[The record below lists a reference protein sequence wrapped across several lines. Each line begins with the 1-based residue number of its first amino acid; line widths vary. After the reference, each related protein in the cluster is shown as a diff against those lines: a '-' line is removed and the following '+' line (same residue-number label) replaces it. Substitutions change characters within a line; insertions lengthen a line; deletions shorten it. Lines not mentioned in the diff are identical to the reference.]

1 MVSTSPLQLVVTRV
15 LGPVRRLTAADAA
28 FRPQLRRADVVQH
41 VPQKPDTVNVPRTL
55 LGNRLPHRRRLEV
68 GLPCVGAVGYAP
80 RRHQSRIAR
89 TRHSYHP
96 TAVRLPPRR
105 IHRDV
110 RPCHADHRWS

>member
-68 GLPCVGAVGYAP
+68 RSTVWWRC
-80 RRHQSRIAR
+80 
-89 TRHSYHP
+89 
-96 TAVRLPPRR
+96 RLRAKTSP
-105 IHRDV
+105 ITD
-110 RPCHADHRWS
+110 CSN